1 MASCPKPPSA
11 DTVARMDTADRK
23 ALDRLPD
30 YEAPTLTVLGTL
42 HGLTA
47 DQDKT
52 FGPSDGFT
60 FMGVAITNAS

>member
-1 MASCPKPPSA
+1 
-11 DTVARMDTADRK
+11 MDTADRK
-23 ALDRLPD
+23 PLGCLPA
-30 YEAPTLTVLGTL
+30 YEPPSLTVLGTL